1 MIILVIAIF
10 LGLNNPELN
19 LGSTGW
25 GIMIGWTAWAVI
37 IVSII
42 EIVEYRF
49 DYNYRLSAEEDFDNL
64 VRVIT
69 ILFYAK

>member
-1 MIILVIAIF
+1 
-10 LGLNNPELN
+10 
-19 LGSTGW
+19 
-25 GIMIGWTAWAVI
+25 MIGWTAWALI

-64 VRVIT
+64 VRVIR
-69 ILFYAK
+69 ILC